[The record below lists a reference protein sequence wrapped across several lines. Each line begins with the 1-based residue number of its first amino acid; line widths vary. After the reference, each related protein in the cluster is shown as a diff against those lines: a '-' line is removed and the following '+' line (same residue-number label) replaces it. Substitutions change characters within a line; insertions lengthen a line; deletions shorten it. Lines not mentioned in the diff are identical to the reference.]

1 MEVILSNSEDK
12 TIRAWD
18 MQKKSGVQVTRR
30 EQDRFWVVAAHP
42 ELNLFAA
49 GHDGG
54 MIVFKLD
61 KERPAY
67 CVHEQECVFYVKEKY
82 LRICEFSGSRDI
94 PILTMKG
101 KNSSSTPTLSIFGGS
116 PRINSISYSTQDK
129 AVLVSYVKIFFLV
142 FNIFFR
148 IKKEAHLSY
157 T

>member
-18 MQKKSGVQVTRR
+18 MQKKSGVQVMRR

-54 MIVFKLD
+54 MIVFKID
-61 KERPAY
+61 KERPPY
-67 CVHEQECVFYVKEKY
+67 CLHETECVFYVKEKY

-94 PILTMKG
+94 PILTLKG
-101 KNSSSTPTLSIFGGS
+101 KNSSATPIMSIFGGS
-116 PRINSISYSTQDK
+116 SRIKSVNYNAQDK
-129 AVLVSYVKIFFLV
+129 AVLVCYVTIYKFF
-142 FNIFFR
+142 
-148 IKKEAHLSY
+148 
-157 T
+157 